1 MHEAEVRRLS
11 HGDANKANGVK
22 MLAWA
27 KPKAERRR
35 MINTILQ
42 KQVNMIFCFRAKE
55 KVKPDKSEKS
65 GIRELG
71 FMPIAGEEFLYE
83 MTLNCLLL
91 PGALGVPTWQAAH
104 RGEQQMIKLPRQ
116 FAHIAT
122 TQKPLDEET
131 GQMLAVWAA
140 GDDYEPYSADLAEK
154 IAKATS
160 ATELESV
167 TDLIKKAQLD
177 RTISVSET
185 KMLRAAWKK
194 RMDEFDSAEREPGED
209 AA

>member
-1 MHEAEVRRLS
+1 
-11 HGDANKANGVK
+11 

-167 TDLIKKAQLD
+167 TDLIKKAQQD